1 MGSVRVRYIG
11 LVQNILGNRQE
22 DLPIGADTTVR
33 KLLLLLAEKHGVH
46 FRNSVMRTS
55 GELRP
60 SVTIHIDNH
69 NIKELNGLDTL
80 LTSDSEVTLIIT
92 GHPDPGG

>member
-55 GELRP
+55 G
-60 SVTIHIDNH
+60 
-69 NIKELNGLDTL
+69 
-80 LTSDSEVTLIIT
+80 
-92 GHPDPGG
+92 